1 MLFLVYALIMLLP
14 LPSCLLLCQDL
25 TSTCPLLQKLFER
38 CTFSTKISLPLPSF
52 STRRIALCDEPFVM
66 TQDSPLPVAA
76 FQRLGHS
83 ATSMISKTE
92 RRVFR
97 ASSVSVSLSLGD
109 MFPTPPFP
117 GLALFGTVNSSGLS
131 LSTTSFRRRPSRDWH
146 SLGLSTLRD
155 CHSRRHLSDAALFGI
170 GAHVA
175 VENLSFENRSRGC
188 CVGIVSHT
196 FLAIG
201 AESVDS
207 MLSPSAQ
214 PCVSRSP
221 PPRVLCSRVAF
232 VRFFTNGFSRASWWS
247 RTFRSSGWTRRAAA

>member
-1 MLFLVYALIMLLP
+1 
-14 LPSCLLLCQDL
+14 
-25 TSTCPLLQKLFER
+25 
-38 CTFSTKISLPLPSF
+38 
-52 STRRIALCDEPFVM
+52 M

-146 SLGLSTLRD
+146 SSGLSTLRD

-221 PPRVLCSRVAF
+221 PPAF
-232 VRFFTNGFSRASWWS
+232 YVHAL
-247 RTFRSSGWTRRAAA
+247 RSCAFLLMGSAELLGGAVPFALPGGRGERQPDQHRRAGGAAEGLPCRGKGDAASGLELR